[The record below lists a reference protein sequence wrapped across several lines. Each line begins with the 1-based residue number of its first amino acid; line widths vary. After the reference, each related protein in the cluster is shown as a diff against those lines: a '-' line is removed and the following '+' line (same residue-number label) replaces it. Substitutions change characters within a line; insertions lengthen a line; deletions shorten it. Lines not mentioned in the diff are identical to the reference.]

1 MKIANSLYAA
11 YANASDTARM
21 AFYMLLFSQVR
32 NRRVNFEWQWEEA
45 AALVWPEYRNSF
57 AYGRVNTP
65 GIKLTQ
71 YQLDSKAAIASHRF
85 AAIMDNL
92 VTPAA
97 IMWSRVRPG
106 GKSAKQLWKR
116 RRVREYFDGV
126 TQTLWRERYRPE
138 ANFAGQNFQN
148 WQALGVF
155 GNMGMMVEELDTT
168 TGFRPGIAY
177 RATPPGE
184 IYVLQSEQGRVNGF
198 IRHFRR
204 DAQQARQLCNRKDME
219 YPKVLAAAEQQGSKE
234 LYNFLQ
240 IVMPN
245 TDYRPWE
252 FATPKGKPFSSV
264 YISVEGYCIMGEGG
278 YYELPLSYSRYMQA
292 PDEDYGRGPAQ
303 MVLPALKTSNSM
315 KRVYMTQGHLAGDPA
330 YLLPEDGTF
339 DFKTHSGAFNYGGM
353 SEEGKVLVG
362 ILPTGQIQYTE
373 DMLKNE
379 GAYIDSAFLVDLFSI
394 TWEARDTQK
403 SARQIIEEAT
413 EKGIFLAPGV
423 GRQNTEYVGPMH
435 TRELAIL
442 ARLGLLPPLPPELA
456 EAKGEWD
463 HTMVPCSPL
472 ARAMRGAER
481 AGYMQTVEMAT
492 NIANA
497 GHPEVWDYLSGGFA
511 RAIPALAEDAN
522 VPEDWMPTS
531 QEILAAQKGR
541 QQAAAQD
548 AQVKSLPGQAA
559 IMKAKAIS
567 DKAQA
572 GQNIGGTLSGT
583 PPGQTP
589 SGFGSN
595 PGQPGQPGAAP
606 GQPGT
611 PGQPAGGPQG

>member
-1 MKIANSLYAA
+1 MKVPNLFYQAA
-11 YANASDTARM
+11 YSPTDGDRM

-32 NRRVNFEWQWEEA
+32 NRRLNFEWQWEEA

-71 YQLDSKAAIASHRF
+71 FQLDSKAAIASHRF
-85 AAIMDNL
+85 ASIMDNL
-92 VTPAA
+92 ATPSA
-97 IMWSRVRPG
+97 IMWSKKRPG
-106 GKSAKQLWKR
+106 GKNAKKLWQR
-116 RRVREYFDGV
+116 RRVREYYCDL
-126 TQTLWRERYRPE
+126 TNRLWALRYRPE

-155 GNMGMMVEELDTT
+155 GNMGMMIEEIDTS
-168 TGFRPGIAY
+168 TGAKPGPAY

-184 IYVLQSEQGRVNGF
+184 IYVLQSDQGRVNGF

-204 DAQQARQLCNRKDME
+204 DAQQARQLCNRQGLE
-219 YPKVLAAAEQQGSKE
+219 YPPVLAAAERQGSKE

-240 IVMPN
+240 ICHPN

-252 FATPKGKPFSSV
+252 VFTPKSKGFTSV

-278 YYELPLSYSRYMQA
+278 YYELPLAYSRYMQA

-303 MVLPALKTSNSM
+303 MVLPALKTMNSM

-330 YLLPEDGTF
+330 YLLPDDGTF

-353 SEEGKVLVG
+353 SQDGKVLVG
-362 ILPTGQIQYTE
+362 ILPTGEIQYTE
-373 DMLKNE
+373 EMLKNE
-379 GAYIDSAFLVDLFSI
+379 GAYVDSAFLVDLFSI

-403 SARQIIEEAT
+403 SARQIIEEAN
-413 EKGIFLAPGV
+413 EKGVFLAPGV
-423 GRQNTEYVGPMH
+423 GRQTTEYLGPLQD
-435 TRELAIL
+435 REYAV
-442 ARLGLLPPLPPELA
+442 ADRLGLLPPLPPELV
-456 EAKGEWD
+456 EAKGEYQTID
-463 HTMVPCSPL
+463 CSPL
-472 ARAMRGAER
+472 ARAMRGQER
-481 AGYMQTVEMAT
+481 AGYMQMIEMAT
-492 NIANA
+492 QIANA
-497 GHPEVWDYLSGGFA
+497 GHEEVWDYISGGFP
-511 RAIPALAEDAN
+511 RAIPALADDGN
-522 VPEDWMPTS
+522 VPEDWMPTP
-531 QEILAAQKGR
+531 QEIAQAQKAR
-541 QQAAAQD
+541 QAAAQQD
-548 AQVKSLPGQAA
+548 ADVKSLPGKAA
-559 IMKAKAIS
+559 IMKAQAIS

-589 SGFGSN
+589 SGFGAPPGT
-595 PGQPGQPGAAP
+595 PGQPSPIP

-611 PGQPAGGPQG
+611 PGQPGGR